1 MTPTRPMNGSAH
13 APQASRSG
21 RPAPNLSSSQ
31 HEHDPMSS
39 SLSSSPSKAS
49 QSGQPPRQPNAPA
62 GGSPGSGPPA
72 TGSPGAGSP
81 LASTSRF
88 AAALARNRESTLLIV
103 LILVVLG
110 TALAR
115 PGFLNTQNLRDV
127 LLNVAIISLLAAG
140 MTVVML
146 MRHIDLSI
154 GSVVG
159 LTAYLVGTLY
169 VHNPG
174 MPVLVALLAG
184 VAMGCVAGFVNG
196 MLVTF
201 GRVPSL
207 VATLSTLYIIRGID
221 YWYVHG
227 GQVNATSLP
236 DAYSHLATGAW
247 LGVPN
252 LVLIAAAVLVVIGFY
267 LKYYRG
273 GREFYAIGSNL
284 EAARLAGVAVER
296 RVLIGFLLTGAIAGL
311 AGALWLARF
320 GTVDASTAKGIELQ
334 VVAAAVVGSVAIT
347 GGVGTIWGATLGALL
362 LGVINISLVVLRVSP
377 FWQQAIQGALI
388 VAAITLDTLLARSVA
403 KRMMRKREHV

>member
-1 MTPTRPMNGSAH
+1 MNRASPNPSHPHRESSTMPLSSASSSPRSPPPPAPPTP
-13 APQASRSG
+13 SG
-21 RPAPNLSSSQ
+21 RP
-31 HEHDPMSS
+31 
-39 SLSSSPSKAS
+39 
-49 QSGQPPRQPNAPA
+49 PA
-62 GGSPGSGPPA
+62 GRPA
-72 TGSPGAGSP
+72 DN
-81 LASTSRF
+81 ASASAASRF
-88 AAALARNRESTLLIV
+88 ADALARNRESTLLVV
-103 LILVVLG
+103 LVLVVLG

-127 LLNVAIISLLAAG
+127 LLNVAIISLLSAG

-146 MRHIDLSI
+146 MRHIDLSV

-169 VHNPG
+169 VQHPG
-174 MPVLVALLAG
+174 MPVGVALLAG
-184 VAMGCVAGFVNG
+184 IAMGLVAGLVNG
-196 MLVTF
+196 LLVTF

-207 VATLSTLYIIRGID
+207 VATLSTLYIIRGAD
-221 YWYVHG
+221 YWFVHG

-236 DAYSHLATGAW
+236 DAYSRLATGAL
-247 LGVPN
+247 LGIPN
-252 LVLIAAAVLVVIGFY
+252 LVLIAALVLAALGFY
-267 LKYYRG
+267 LKFYRG

-284 EAARLAGVAVER
+284 EAARLAGIAVDR
-296 RVLIGFLLTGAIAGL
+296 RVLGGFLLAGAIAGL

>member
-1 MTPTRPMNGSAH
+1 MSRASSISHRPH
-13 APQASRSG
+13 RE
-21 RPAPNLSSSQ
+21 SST
-31 HEHDPMSS
+31 M
-39 SLSSSPSKAS
+39 SSSPSAS
-49 QSGQPPRQPNAPA
+49 PKTPAP
-62 GGSPGSGPPA
+62 PPA
-72 TGSPGAGSP
+72 DPVNRRSGA
-81 LASTSRF
+81 ASRL
-88 AAALARNRESTLLIV
+88 AAALARNRESTLVIV
-103 LILVVLG
+103 LVLVVLG

-115 PGFLNTQNLRDV
+115 PGFLNVQNLRDV
-127 LLNVAIISLLAAG
+127 LLNVAIISLLSAG

-169 VHNPG
+169 VVFPG
-174 MPVLVALLAG
+174 MPVVVALLAG
-184 VAMGCVAGFVNG
+184 VGMGLCAGAING
-196 MLVTF
+196 ALVTF

-207 VATLSTLYIIRGID
+207 VATLSTLYIVRGAD
-221 YWYVHG
+221 YGYVHG

-236 DAYSHLATGAW
+236 DAYSKLATGSV

-252 LVLIAAAVLVVIGFY
+252 LVLIAALVLIVIGFY
-267 LKYYRG
+267 LRYYRG
-273 GREFYAIGSNL
+273 GREYYAIGSNL
-284 EAARLAGVAVER
+284 EAARLAGIAVDR
-296 RVLIGFLLTGAIAGL
+296 RVFIGFLISGAIAGF

-347 GGVGTIWGATLGALL
+347 GGVGTIGGATLGALL

-403 KRMMRKREHV
+403 KRMMKKREHA